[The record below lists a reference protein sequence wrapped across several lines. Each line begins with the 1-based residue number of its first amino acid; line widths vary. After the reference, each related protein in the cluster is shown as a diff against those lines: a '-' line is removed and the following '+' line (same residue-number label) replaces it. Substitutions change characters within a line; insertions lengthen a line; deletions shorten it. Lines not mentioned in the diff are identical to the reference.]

1 MTKIL
6 IIDDDENFA
15 FTLRET
21 VELLG
26 DYKVIVAIGGK
37 AGIKAAK
44 KEAPNLIL
52 CDFEMPDLAG
62 NEVLRKLNKKRRTQD
77 IPVIMV
83 SGLNTDEAISRSYH
97 EYAEQYI
104 FKPVDPEL
112 LKAAIEK
119 ALSYNEMRTLP

>member
-1 MTKIL
+1 MIKIL

-15 FTLRET
+15 WTMKEM

-26 DYKVIVAIGGK
+26 NYKTIIAIGGK
-37 AGIKAAK
+37 AGYKAAK
-44 KEAPNLIL
+44 KESPDLIL
-52 CDFEMPDLAG
+52 CDFEMPDMFG
-62 NEVLRKLNKKRRTQD
+62 NELMKKLNKKRKTQD

-83 SGLNTDEAISRSYH
+83 SGLHTDEAITKSYH

-112 LKAAIEK
+112 LKTAIEK
-119 ALSYNEMRTLP
+119 ALSYNEMRSQ